1 MIFTLESCCCLHR
14 AQPSWNLCQE
24 YKPLGT
30 GNILLYVSFL
40 LYNLQL
46 VHSGRFAMY
55 DYGSK
60 KKNEEHYGQVS
71 SINRQCNNPVFI

>member
-1 MIFTLESCCCLHR
+1 MTYI
-14 AQPSWNLCQE
+14 
-24 YKPLGT
+24 
-30 GNILLYVSFL
+30 
-40 LYNLQL
+40 QL

-71 SINRQCNNPVFI
+71 SINRQCSDTVFV